1 MNHHN
6 CCYINC
12 PRPGT
17 IYIGE
22 NDNPDIERICAYHR
36 DKWNADRARFLAG
49 ALGCAME
56 EL

>member
-17 IYIGE
+17 AYIGE
-22 NDNPDIERICAYHR
+22 NGNPNTEWICAYHR
-36 DKWNADRARFLAG
+36 AKWNADRARFFAD